1 MNIVILDGY
10 TTNPGDLSWDSLEEF
25 GNLTVYER
33 TAPDEIISRAIDCD
47 IVLTNKTIL
56 SREIITALPN
66 ARYIGLLSTGTNA
79 VDIDAATE
87 HSITVTNVPA
97 YSTASVAQSVFALLL
112 ELTNHVAQHNN
123 SCRAGK
129 WAQHIDFC
137 FAETQLIELADKT
150 IGIVGFGAIG
160 KAVAKI
166 AHAFDMKTLVYT
178 RTSDK
183 YENITHV
190 SLDEIFKHADIV
202 SLHCPLTPQTE
213 KMINKDSLAQMKN
226 NALLINTGRGGLIDE
241 DALANALNN
250 EQIAGAGLDV
260 LTSEPPQEN
269 NPLLQ
274 AKNCIITPHIAWATY
289 AARKRLIETVI
300 KSLSGF
306 IEGMPINVVS

>member
-10 TTNPGDLSWDSLEEF
+10 TTNPGDLSWNGLEEF
-25 GNLTVYER
+25 GNLAVHER
-33 TAPDEIISRAIDCD
+33 TAPDEIISRAKECE

-56 SREIITALPN
+56 SREIIAALPN

-79 VDIDAATE
+79 VDIEAAAE
-87 HSITVTNVPA
+87 QGITVTNVPA
-97 YSTASVAQSVFALLL
+97 YSTASVAQAVFALLL

-137 FAETQLIELADKT
+137 FAETPLIELAGKT
-150 IGIVGFGAIG
+150 IGIVGFGEIG

-166 AHAFDMKTLVYT
+166 ANAFEMKTIVYT
-178 RTSDK
+178 RTPYE

-190 SLDEIFKHADIV
+190 SLEEIFKQSDII

-226 NALLINTGRGGLIDE
+226 KSLLINTGRGGLIDE
-241 DALANALNN
+241 DVLANALNN
-250 EQIAGAGLDV
+250 EQIAGVGLDV

-300 KSLSGF
+300 NSLSGF
-306 IEGMPINVVS
+306 IDGTPINVVS